1 MGKSLLSGS
10 LELKDGESLGIS
22 PPPKILQMPGKK
34 GRSGKTGAHPVHG
47 Y

>member
-10 LELKDGESLGIS
+10 LELKDGESLGKPS
-22 PPPKILQMPGKK
+22 TENPAEVPGKK
-34 GRSGKTGAHPVHG
+34 GRSRETGARPVHG